1 MYLVP
6 FLVFHRQSRGV
17 EVVYALYRLRGGELE
32 RAECV
37 GERLVADDGADGVGE
52 PRSSPLARG
61 TL

>member
-1 MYLVP
+1 MVLS
-6 FLVFHRQSRGV
+6 LVFHRQSRGV

-32 RAECV
+32 LVECI

-52 PRSSPLARG
+52 PGSSPLTRG